1 MGMSPNLLYLQL
13 LYHMWWFIRKALK
26 KHATFVCF
34 HQGIT
39 WALTHSHIFMVNKK
53 NNIILPLTDPF
64 GILKK
69 KLFPPLF
76 RSFRRPFPEILGMG
90 KN

>member
-1 MGMSPNLLYLQL
+1 
-13 LYHMWWFIRKALK
+13 MWWFIRKALK
-26 KHATFVCF
+26 KNATFVCF

-69 KLFPPLF
+69 KVIPSTF
-76 RSFRRPFPEILGMG
+76 RPFRRLPEILGMG